1 MHTELQHGSIQK
13 LGDRA
18 QVIYQKPRNCS
29 AVTIQNRGDSILYLG
44 SESVTPFSGLAL
56 HPGALVTFS
65 DTENPY
71 KLWAVAEQRGEVSV
85 IHYLRQGAQ
94 EAF

>member
-1 MHTELQHGSIQK
+1 MHTELHHGAIQK

-29 AVTIQNRGDSILYLG
+29 AVTVQNRGDSICYLG
-44 SESVTPFSGLAL
+44 GENVTAESGLAL
-56 HPGALVTFS
+56 APGAMVTFT

-71 KLWAVAEQRGEVSV
+71 KLWGMADVGGKVSV
-85 IHYLRQGAQ
+85 IHYLRQGAP
-94 EAF
+94 ERS